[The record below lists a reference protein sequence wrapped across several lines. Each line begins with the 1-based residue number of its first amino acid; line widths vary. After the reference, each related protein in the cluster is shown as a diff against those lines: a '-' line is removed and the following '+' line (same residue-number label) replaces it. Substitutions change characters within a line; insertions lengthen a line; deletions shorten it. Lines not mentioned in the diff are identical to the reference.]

1 MDLNYEF
8 GHYGNIV
15 ENAYARVGENC
26 NLQGDGCIGNNGL
39 IADNVTIGA
48 GAIVIK
54 SCT

>member
-26 NLQGDGCIGNNGL
+26 NL
-39 IADNVTIGA
+39 
-48 GAIVIK
+48 
-54 SCT
+54 